1 MLRYDIKYVFG
12 FLRFYHSDA
21 LTDPRAV
28 MVKAFDT
35 IVTNGT
41 VRAAWGPV
49 KHASVTVFDP
59 NRNPVDHNF
68 FGSRE
73 L

>member
-1 MLRYDIKYVFG
+1 
-12 FLRFYHSDA
+12 
-21 LTDPRAV
+21 